1 MQERNQNI
9 TVKFQDLDADPTF
22 ATNYQDESLASGG
35 VIVETEK
42 RHRVLAYSDLFNT
55 EINYQTGGYES
66 YSYVDSALAS
76 AVNQANADIL
86 PVVAF
91 ATGHNEALDTTAFK
105 RLLSNNNFE
114 VVDFN
119 IMTEDVP
126 ANAQMV
132 VIGTPT
138 TDYTQ
143 SEIEKLD
150 AFLDENVNTN
160 EVSRSLFLTFDP
172 SQISSISLP
181 NLDTFLQEWGMIVQP
196 AMVLETDSSHVI
208 MNYPSAIAVEK
219 SDELDIGVDTEYNN
233 IISMNSCPIEPAF
246 KVQTNVV
253 SYALLHSYDTSYV
266 VDAETTEETTPEQA
280 ERNVAMVGQKY
291 IKINDKNLKT
301 NVFVFGSTQMFS
313 GDFLNTNTFGN
324 GNYILD
330 LVKYATD
337 TTDSDMGVLMR
348 PVQTNV
354 MDISMTSQVANVLG
368 IGVFTLLPLIGLLI
382 AGIVVYLKRRH
393 L

>member
-1 MQERNQNI
+1 
-9 TVKFQDLDADPTF
+9 
-22 ATNYQDESLASGG
+22 
-35 VIVETEK
+35 
-42 RHRVLAYSDLFNT
+42 
-55 EINYQTGGYES
+55 
-66 YSYVDSALAS
+66 
-76 AVNQANADIL
+76 
-86 PVVAF
+86 
-91 ATGHNEALDTTAFK
+91 
-105 RLLSNNNFE
+105 
-114 VVDFN
+114 
-119 IMTEDVP
+119 
-126 ANAQMV
+126 MV
-132 VIGTPT
+132 
-138 TDYTQ
+138 
-143 SEIEKLD
+143 
-150 AFLDENVNTN
+150 
-160 EVSRSLFLTFDP
+160 
-172 SQISSISLP
+172 SSISLP

-219 SDELDIGVDTEYNN
+219 SDELDFGTDTNYEN
-233 IISMNSCPIEPAF
+233 ILAMNSCPIEPAF